1 MTRFLLRRIL
11 IEMPLSLLVIFTLTF
26 FLIRLAPGG
35 PFSAEK
41 SVSPQVLHELK
52 RHYGLDKPLP
62 VQYVGYLGSLVRG
75 DLGPSFKY
83 PGRKVTELIAESF
96 PVSFELGCYALVFA
110 LLFGCTAGMIAA
122 AKNGTRF
129 DFLLMSFSMAG
140 ICIPSFVLGPLLVL
154 VFGVLLGWLPV
165 AGWSSPADR
174 VLPSITLG
182 LVYVAYIA
190 RMMRGSMLEVLV
202 QDYIRT
208 ARAKG
213 LSEGRILIRHA
224 LRGAVVPVVS
234 FLGPAAAGL
243 ITGSFVVETIFSI
256 PGLGR
261 FFVTAAFNRDYTLIM
276 GTVVFYAVIIMVF
289 NMLVDILLAVL
300 DPRVRSMGGGVR
312 GG

>member
-1 MTRFLLRRIL
+1 
-11 IEMPLSLLVIFTLTF
+11 
-26 FLIRLAPGG
+26 
-35 PFSAEK
+35 
-41 SVSPQVLHELK
+41 
-52 RHYGLDKPLP
+52 
-62 VQYVGYLGSLVRG
+62 
-75 DLGPSFKY
+75 
-83 PGRKVTELIAESF
+83 
-96 PVSFELGCYALVFA
+96 
-110 LLFGCTAGMIAA
+110 
-122 AKNGTRF
+122 
-129 DFLLMSFSMAG
+129 
-140 ICIPSFVLGPLLVL
+140 
-154 VFGVLLGWLPV
+154 
-165 AGWSSPADR
+165 
-174 VLPSITLG
+174 
-182 LVYVAYIA
+182 
-190 RMMRGSMLEVLV
+190 MLEVLV

-213 LSEGRILIRHA
+213 LGEGRILIRHA